1 MMDLDLQ
8 VNDDDRKK
16 AVREQ
21 LSTTQFHLASTEQ
34 PADVTNAIKIP
45 LDYLPSLGVAFGSIP
60 TMFRSIT
67 TTINIPTLLTVTD
80 KLGNPLDPNVLQTF
94 KDGSGLLGSFRDAA
108 TGFGQARF
116 HVQQG
121 MSLTSVTT
129 MPYNPAFLAMAFAL
143 AQINKKLD
151 SIQSSV
157 DQIFKYMRQRD
168 KADMQGNLKTL
179 ADILNEYGFNY
190 GNAVYMSN
198 AHMKVLDIK
207 QKSEQDMELFRFQ
220 VQEKLHKKSFIEIRE
235 SVSKR
240 LDTVLD
246 YLKDYQLSAYIYCFA
261 LFLEPMLSENFES
274 GKLNAITKRIEE
286 ESIRYLELYSE
297 CYEVLETS
305 THKSIDTIVFGGLA
319 SVGQKAGKAIAST
332 KVGDHTLIDEA
343 LEGAGKGI
351 EGFNDKYSN
360 SLTEKLLSAK
370 SLDVLPFKENVENI
384 NVLYNQ
390 PSQLAIDDKN
400 IYVLPC

>member
-1 MMDLDLQ
+1 MMDLNLQ

-21 LSTTQFHLASTEQ
+21 LSATQFHLASTEQ
-34 PADVTNAIKIP
+34 PVDATNAIKIP
-45 LDYLPSLGVAFGSIP
+45 LDYLSSLGVAFGPIP

-190 GNAVYMSN
+190 GNTVYMSN

-207 QKSEQDMELFRFQ
+207 QKSEQDMDLFRFQ

-274 GKLNAITKRIEE
+274 GKLNSITQRIEE
-286 ESIRYLELYSE
+286 VSIQYLELYSE

-319 SVGQKAGKAIAST
+319 LAGQKAGKAIAST

-384 NVLYNQ
+384 NMLYNQ

>member
-1 MMDLDLQ
+1 MDSDLQ

-45 LDYLPSLGVAFGSIP
+45 LEYLPSLGVAFGPIP

-67 TTINIPTLLTVTD
+67 TTINMPTLLTVTD
-80 KLGNPLDPNVLQTF
+80 KLGNPLDPNVLQSF

-129 MPYNPAFLAMAFAL
+129 MPYNPAFLTMAIAL

>member
-1 MMDLDLQ
+1 MMGSDLQ

-45 LDYLPSLGVAFGSIP
+45 LEYLPSLGVAFGPIP

-67 TTINIPTLLTVTD
+67 TTINIPTLLTITD
-80 KLGNPLDPNVLQTF
+80 KLGNPLDPNVLQSF

-129 MPYNPAFLAMAFAL
+129 MPYNPVFLAMAITL

-319 SVGQKAGKAIAST
+319 LAGQKAGKAIAST
-332 KVGDHTLIDEA
+332 KIGDHTLIDEA

-360 SLTEKLLSAK
+360 SLTEKLLSAR

>member
-1 MMDLDLQ
+1 MDLDLQ

-390 PSQLAIDDKN
+390 PSHLAIDDKN

>member
-1 MMDLDLQ
+1 MDLDLQ

-190 GNAVYMSN
+190 GNTVYMSN

-390 PSQLAIDDKN
+390 PSHLAIDDKN

>member
-1 MMDLDLQ
+1 MDSDFQ

-45 LDYLPSLGVAFGSIP
+45 LEYLPSLGVAFGPIP

-190 GNAVYMSN
+190 GNTVYMSN

-319 SVGQKAGKAIAST
+319 LAGQKAGKAIAST

-390 PSQLAIDDKN
+390 PSHLAIDDKN

>member
-129 MPYNPAFLAMAFAL
+129 MPYNPAFLTMAIAL

-168 KADMQGNLKTL
+168 KADMRGNLKTL
-179 ADILNEYGFNY
+179 ANILNEYGFNY

-220 VQEKLHKKSFIEIRE
+220 VQDKLHKKSFVEIRE

-240 LDTVLD
+240 LDAVLD

-274 GKLNAITKRIEE
+274 GKLNSITQRIEE
-286 ESIRYLELYSE
+286 VSIQYLELYSE
-297 CYEVLETS
+297 CYEALEIS
-305 THKSIDTIVFGGLA
+305 TRKSIDTIVFGGLA
-319 SVGQKAGKAIAST
+319 LAGQKAGKAIAAT
-332 KVGDHTLIDEA
+332 KVGDHTRIDEA

-370 SLDVLPFKENVENI
+370 SLDVIPFKENVESINI
-384 NVLYNQ
+384 LYNQ

>member
-1 MMDLDLQ
+1 MDLDLQ

-45 LDYLPSLGVAFGSIP
+45 LDYLSSLGVAFGPIP

-129 MPYNPAFLAMAFAL
+129 MPYNPAFLAMAIAL
-143 AQINKKLD
+143 VQINKKLD

-319 SVGQKAGKAIAST
+319 LAGQKAGKAIAST

-390 PSQLAIDDKN
+390 PSHLAIDDKN

>member
-1 MMDLDLQ
+1 MDSDLQ

-45 LDYLPSLGVAFGSIP
+45 LEYLPSLGVAFGPIP

-80 KLGNPLDPNVLQTF
+80 KLGNPLDPNVLQSF

-129 MPYNPAFLAMAFAL
+129 MPYNPVFLAMAITL

-190 GNAVYMSN
+190 GNTVYMSN

-274 GKLNAITKRIEE
+274 GKLSAITKRIEE

-343 LEGAGKGI
+343 LESAGKGI

>member
-1 MMDLDLQ
+1 MDLNLQ

-21 LSTTQFHLASTEQ
+21 LSATQFHLASTEQ
-34 PADVTNAIKIP
+34 PVDATNAIKIP
-45 LDYLPSLGVAFGSIP
+45 LDYLSSLGVAFGPIP

-190 GNAVYMSN
+190 GNTVYMSN

-274 GKLNAITKRIEE
+274 GKLNSITQRIEE
-286 ESIRYLELYSE
+286 VSIQYLELYSE

-319 SVGQKAGKAIAST
+319 LAGQKAGKAIAST

-384 NVLYNQ
+384 NMLYNQ

>member
-1 MMDLDLQ
+1 MDLNLQ

-21 LSTTQFHLASTEQ
+21 LSATQFHLASTEQ
-34 PADVTNAIKIP
+34 PVDATNAIKIP
-45 LDYLPSLGVAFGSIP
+45 LDYLSSLGVAFGPIP

-121 MSLTSVTT
+121 MFLTSVTT

-190 GNAVYMSN
+190 GNTVYMSN

-319 SVGQKAGKAIAST
+319 LAGQKAGKAIAAT

-360 SLTEKLLSAK
+360 SLTKKLLSAK
-370 SLDVLPFKENVENI
+370 SLDVIPFKENVENI
-384 NVLYNQ
+384 NILFNQ

>member
-129 MPYNPAFLAMAFAL
+129 MPYNPAFLTMAIAL

-168 KADMQGNLKTL
+168 KADMRGNLKTL
-179 ADILNEYGFNY
+179 ANILNEYGFNY

-220 VQEKLHKKSFIEIRE
+220 VQDKLHKKSFVEIRE

-240 LDTVLD
+240 LDAVLD

-274 GKLNAITKRIEE
+274 GKLNSITQRIEE
-286 ESIRYLELYSE
+286 VSIQYLELYSE
-297 CYEVLETS
+297 CYEVLEAS
-305 THKSIDTIVFGGLA
+305 TRKSIDTIVFGGLA
-319 SVGQKAGKAIAST
+319 SVGQKAGKAIAAT

-370 SLDVLPFKENVENI
+370 SLDVIPFKENVESINI
-384 NVLYNQ
+384 LYNQ

>member
-1 MMDLDLQ
+1 MDLNLQ

-16 AVREQ
+16 AIREQ
-21 LSTTQFHLASTEQ
+21 LSSTQFHLSSTEQ
-34 PADVTNAIKIP
+34 FVDVTNAIKIP

-80 KLGNPLDPNVLQTF
+80 KLGNPLDPNVLQAF

-129 MPYNPAFLAMAFAL
+129 MPYNPAFLAMAIAL

-190 GNAVYMSN
+190 GNTVYMSN

-246 YLKDYQLSAYIYCFA
+246 YLKDYQL
-261 LFLEPMLSENFES
+261 
-274 GKLNAITKRIEE
+274 NAITKRIEE

-297 CYEVLETS
+297 CYEVLEAS

-319 SVGQKAGKAIAST
+319 SVGQKAGKAIAAT

-384 NVLYNQ
+384 NMLYNQ

>member
-1 MMDLDLQ
+1 MDLNLQ

-21 LSTTQFHLASTEQ
+21 LSATQFHLASTEQ
-34 PADVTNAIKIP
+34 PVDATNAIKIP
-45 LDYLPSLGVAFGSIP
+45 LDYLSSLGVAFGPIP

-190 GNAVYMSN
+190 GNTVYMSN

-274 GKLNAITKRIEE
+274 GKLNSITQRIEE
-286 ESIRYLELYSE
+286 VSIQYLELYSE

-319 SVGQKAGKAIAST
+319 LAGQKAGKAIAST

-384 NVLYNQ
+384 NMLYNQ

-400 IYVLPC
+400 IYVLPCQ

>member
-1 MMDLDLQ
+1 MMDSDLQ

-45 LDYLPSLGVAFGSIP
+45 LEYLPSLGVAFGPIP

-80 KLGNPLDPNVLQTF
+80 KLGNPLDPNVLQSF

-129 MPYNPAFLAMAFAL
+129 MPYNPVFLAMAITL

-190 GNAVYMSN
+190 GNTVYMSN

-274 GKLNAITKRIEE
+274 GKLNSITQRIEE
-286 ESIRYLELYSE
+286 VSIQYLELYSE

-319 SVGQKAGKAIAST
+319 LAGQKAGKAIAAT

-351 EGFNDKYSN
+351 EGFNEKYSN

>member
-1 MMDLDLQ
+1 MDLDLQ

-21 LSTTQFHLASTEQ
+21 LSSTQFHLASTEQ

-45 LDYLPSLGVAFGSIP
+45 LEYLPSLGVAFGPIP

-80 KLGNPLDPNVLQTF
+80 KLGNPLDPNVLQSF

-129 MPYNPAFLAMAFAL
+129 MPYNPAFLAMAIAL
-143 AQINKKLD
+143 VQINKKLD

-179 ADILNEYGFNY
+179 ANILNEYGFNY

-305 THKSIDTIVFGGLA
+305 TQKSIDTIVFGGLA

>member
-1 MMDLDLQ
+1 MMDLNLQ

-16 AVREQ
+16 AIREQ
-21 LSTTQFHLASTEQ
+21 LSTTQLHLASTEKSV
-34 PADVTNAIKIP
+34 DVTNAIKIP
-45 LDYLPSLGVAFGSIP
+45 LDYLPSLGVAFGPIP

-94 KDGSGLLGSFRDAA
+94 KDGSGLLGSFR
-108 TGFGQARF
+108 
-116 HVQQG
+116 
-121 MSLTSVTT
+121 VTT
-129 MPYNPAFLAMAFAL
+129 MPYNPAFLAMAIAL

-190 GNAVYMSN
+190 GNTVYMSN

-297 CYEVLETS
+297 CYEVLEAS
-305 THKSIDTIVFGGLA
+305 THKSIDTIVFGGLS
-319 SVGQKAGKAIAST
+319 SVGQKAGKAIAAT

>member
-1 MMDLDLQ
+1 MMDSDFQ

-21 LSTTQFHLASTEQ
+21 LSSTQFHLSSTEQ
-34 PADVTNAIKIP
+34 SVDVTNAIKIP

-129 MPYNPAFLAMAFAL
+129 MPYNPAFLAMAIAL
-143 AQINKKLD
+143 VQINKKLD

-190 GNAVYMSN
+190 GNTVYMSN

-297 CYEVLETS
+297 CYETIETS

-319 SVGQKAGKAIAST
+319 SVGQKAGKAIAAT

-351 EGFNDKYSN
+351 EGLNNKYSN

-370 SLDVLPFKENVENI
+370 SLDVLPFKENVESINI
-384 NVLYNQ
+384 LYNQ

>member
-1 MMDLDLQ
+1 MDSDLQ

-45 LDYLPSLGVAFGSIP
+45 LEYLPSLGVAFGPIP

-80 KLGNPLDPNVLQTF
+80 KLGNPLDPNVLQSF

-129 MPYNPAFLAMAFAL
+129 MPYNPAFLTMAIAL

-168 KADMQGNLKTL
+168 KADMRGNLKTL
-179 ADILNEYGFNY
+179 ANILNEYGFNY

-220 VQEKLHKKSFIEIRE
+220 VQDKLHKKSFVEIRE

-240 LDTVLD
+240 LDAVLD

-274 GKLNAITKRIEE
+274 GKLNSITQRIEE
-286 ESIRYLELYSE
+286 VSIQYLELYSE
-297 CYEVLETS
+297 CYEVLEAS
-305 THKSIDTIVFGGLA
+305 TRKSIDTIVFGGLA
-319 SVGQKAGKAIAST
+319 SVGQKAGKAIAAT

-370 SLDVLPFKENVENI
+370 SLDVIPFKENVESINI
-384 NVLYNQ
+384 LYNQ

>member
-1 MMDLDLQ
+1 MDLDLQ

-190 GNAVYMSN
+190 GNTVYMSN

-274 GKLNAITKRIEE
+274 GKLNSITQRIEE
-286 ESIRYLELYSE
+286 VSIQYLELYFE

-319 SVGQKAGKAIAST
+319 LAGQKAGKAIAAT

-351 EGFNDKYSN
+351 EGLNDKYSN

-384 NVLYNQ
+384 NMLYNQ

>member
-34 PADVTNAIKIP
+34 PVDVTNAIKIP
-45 LDYLPSLGVAFGSIP
+45 LDYLPSLGVAFSSIP

-116 HVQQG
+116 HIQQG

-129 MPYNPAFLAMAFAL
+129 MPYNPVFLAMTVAL
-143 AQINKKLD
+143 VQINKKLD

-157 DQIFKYMRQRD
+157 DEIFKYMRQRD
-168 KADMQGNLKTL
+168 KADMRGNLKTL
-179 ADILNEYGFNY
+179 ASILNEYGFNY
-190 GNAVYMSN
+190 GNSVYMSN

-220 VQEKLHKKSFIEIRE
+220 IQEKLHKKSFVEIRE

-246 YLKDYQLSAYIYCFA
+246 YLKDYQFSAYIYCFA

-274 GKLNAITKRIEE
+274 GKLNAITQRIEK

-297 CYEVLETS
+297 CYEVLEAS
-305 THKSIDTIVFGGLA
+305 ICKSIDTIVFGGLA
-319 SVGQKAGKAIAST
+319 SVGQKAGKAIAAT

-384 NVLYNQ
+384 NMLYNQ
-390 PSQLAIDDKN
+390 PSQLAIDEKN

>member
-1 MMDLDLQ
+1 MDLNLQ

-21 LSTTQFHLASTEQ
+21 LSATQFHLASTEQ
-34 PADVTNAIKIP
+34 PVDATNAIKIP
-45 LDYLPSLGVAFGSIP
+45 LDYLSSLGVAFGPIP

-80 KLGNPLDPNVLQTF
+80 KLGNPLDPNVLQSF

-246 YLKDYQLSAYIYCFA
+246 YLKDYQLSVYIYCFA

>member
-1 MMDLDLQ
+1 MMDSDFQ

-45 LDYLPSLGVAFGSIP
+45 LEYLPSLGVAFGPIP

-190 GNAVYMSN
+190 GNTVYMSN

-319 SVGQKAGKAIAST
+319 LAGQKAGKAIAST

-390 PSQLAIDDKN
+390 PSHLAIDDKN

>member
-1 MMDLDLQ
+1 MDLDLQ

-21 LSTTQFHLASTEQ
+21 LSTTSFHLASTEQ
-34 PADVTNAIKIP
+34 PVDVTNAIKIS
-45 LDYLPSLGVAFGSIP
+45 LDYLPSLGVAFGPIP

-80 KLGNPLDPNVLQTF
+80 KLGNPLDPNVLQSF

-129 MPYNPAFLAMAFAL
+129 MPYNPAFLTMAIAL

-190 GNAVYMSN
+190 GNTVYMSN

-274 GKLNAITKRIEE
+274 GKLNSITQRIEE
-286 ESIRYLELYSE
+286 VSIQYLELYSE

-319 SVGQKAGKAIAST
+319 LAGQKAGKAIAAT

>member
-1 MMDLDLQ
+1 MDSDLQ

-45 LDYLPSLGVAFGSIP
+45 LEYLPSLGVAFGPIP

-80 KLGNPLDPNVLQTF
+80 KLGNPLDPNVLQSF

-129 MPYNPAFLAMAFAL
+129 MPYNPVFLAMAITL

-190 GNAVYMSN
+190 GNTVYMSN

-274 GKLNAITKRIEE
+274 GKLNSITQRIEE
-286 ESIRYLELYSE
+286 VSIQYLELYSE

-319 SVGQKAGKAIAST
+319 LAGQKAGKAIAAT

>member
-1 MMDLDLQ
+1 MMDSDLQ

-45 LDYLPSLGVAFGSIP
+45 LEYLPSLGVAFGPIP

-80 KLGNPLDPNVLQTF
+80 KLGNPLDPNVLQFF

-129 MPYNPAFLAMAFAL
+129 MPYNPAFLTMAIAL

>member
-21 LSTTQFHLASTEQ
+21 LSTTSFHLASTEQ
-34 PADVTNAIKIP
+34 PVDVTNAIKIS
-45 LDYLPSLGVAFGSIP
+45 LDYLPSLGVAFGPIP

-80 KLGNPLDPNVLQTF
+80 KLGNPLDPNVLQSF

-129 MPYNPAFLAMAFAL
+129 MPYNPAFLTMAIAL

-190 GNAVYMSN
+190 GNTVYMSN

-274 GKLNAITKRIEE
+274 GKLNSITQRIEE
-286 ESIRYLELYSE
+286 VSIQYLELYSE

-351 EGFNDKYSN
+351 EGFNDRYSN

>member
-1 MMDLDLQ
+1 MDLNLQ

-21 LSTTQFHLASTEQ
+21 LSSTQFHLSSTEQ
-34 PADVTNAIKIP
+34 SVDVTNAIKIP

-121 MSLTSVTT
+121 MSLTNVTT
-129 MPYNPAFLAMAFAL
+129 MPYNPSFLAMAIAL

-319 SVGQKAGKAIAST
+319 LAGQKAGKAIAST

-390 PSQLAIDDKN
+390 PSLLAIDDKN

>member
-1 MMDLDLQ
+1 MMDLNLQ

-21 LSTTQFHLASTEQ
+21 LSATQFHLASTEQ
-34 PADVTNAIKIP
+34 PVDATNAIKIP
-45 LDYLPSLGVAFGSIP
+45 LDYLSSLGVAFGPIP

-190 GNAVYMSN
+190 GNTVYMSN

-274 GKLNAITKRIEE
+274 GKLNSITQRIEE
-286 ESIRYLELYSE
+286 VSIQYLELYSE

-319 SVGQKAGKAIAST
+319 LAGQKAGKAIAAT

>member
-1 MMDLDLQ
+1 MDLNLQ

-21 LSTTQFHLASTEQ
+21 LSATQFHLASTEQ
-34 PADVTNAIKIP
+34 PVDATNAIKIP
-45 LDYLPSLGVAFGSIP
+45 LDYLSSLGVAFGPIP

-179 ADILNEYGFNY
+179 ADILNEYGLNY
-190 GNAVYMSN
+190 GNTVYMSN

-274 GKLNAITKRIEE
+274 GKLNSITQRIEE
-286 ESIRYLELYSE
+286 VSIQYLELYSE

-319 SVGQKAGKAIAST
+319 LAGQKAGKAIAST

-384 NVLYNQ
+384 NMLYNQ

>member
-190 GNAVYMSN
+190 GNTVYMSN

-319 SVGQKAGKAIAST
+319 SVGQKAGKAIAAT

-351 EGFNDKYSN
+351 EGLNDKYSN

-384 NVLYNQ
+384 NMLYNQ

>member
-21 LSTTQFHLASTEQ
+21 LSSTQFHLSSTEQ
-34 PADVTNAIKIP
+34 SVDVTNAIKIP

-129 MPYNPAFLAMAFAL
+129 MPYNPAFLAMAIAL

-190 GNAVYMSN
+190 GNTVYMSN

-274 GKLNAITKRIEE
+274 DKLNSITQRIEE
-286 ESIRYLELYSE
+286 VSIQYLELYSE
-297 CYEVLETS
+297 CYEALETS
-305 THKSIDTIVFGGLA
+305 TRKSIDTIVFGGLA
-319 SVGQKAGKAIAST
+319 LAGQKAGKAIAAT

-351 EGFNDKYSN
+351 EGLNDKYSN

-384 NVLYNQ
+384 NMLYNQ

>member
-1 MMDLDLQ
+1 MDSDLH

-45 LDYLPSLGVAFGSIP
+45 LDYLSSLGVAFGPIP

-80 KLGNPLDPNVLQTF
+80 KLGNPLDPNILQTF

-129 MPYNPAFLAMAFAL
+129 MPYNPAFLAMAIAL
-143 AQINKKLD
+143 VQINKKLD

-190 GNAVYMSN
+190 GNTVYMSN

-370 SLDVLPFKENVENI
+370 GLDVIPFKENVENI

>member
-1 MMDLDLQ
+1 MDLDLQ
-8 VNDDDRKK
+8 VDDDDRKN

-21 LSTTQFHLASTEQ
+21 LSSTQFHLASTEQ
-34 PADVTNAIKIP
+34 PVDVTNAIKIP
-45 LDYLPSLGVAFGSIP
+45 LGYLPSLGVAFGSIP

-129 MPYNPAFLAMAFAL
+129 MPYNPAFLAMAIAL

-220 VQEKLHKKSFIEIRE
+220 VQEKLHKKSFVEIRE

-343 LEGAGKGI
+343 LEGVGKGI

-384 NVLYNQ
+384 NMIYNQ
-390 PSQLAIDDKN
+390 PSHLAIDDKN

>member
-1 MMDLDLQ
+1 MDSDLQ

-45 LDYLPSLGVAFGSIP
+45 LEYLPSLGVAFGPIP

-80 KLGNPLDPNVLQTF
+80 KLGNPLDPNVLQSF

-129 MPYNPAFLAMAFAL
+129 MPYNPVFLAMAITL

-190 GNAVYMSN
+190 GNTVYMSN

-274 GKLNAITKRIEE
+274 GKLNSITQRIEE
-286 ESIRYLELYSE
+286 VSIQYLELYSE

-319 SVGQKAGKAIAST
+319 LAGQKAGKAIAAT

-370 SLDVLPFKENVENI
+370 SLDVIPFKENVESINI
-384 NVLYNQ
+384 LYNQ

>member
-190 GNAVYMSN
+190 GNTVYMSN

-274 GKLNAITKRIEE
+274 GKLNSITQRIEE
-286 ESIRYLELYSE
+286 VSIQYLELYSE
-297 CYEVLETS
+297 CYEALETS
-305 THKSIDTIVFGGLA
+305 TRKSIDTIVFGGLA
-319 SVGQKAGKAIAST
+319 LAGQKAGKAIAAT

-351 EGFNDKYSN
+351 EGLNDKYSN

-384 NVLYNQ
+384 NMLYNQ

>member
-1 MMDLDLQ
+1 MMGLDLQ
-8 VNDDDRKK
+8 VDDDDRKK

-21 LSTTQFHLASTEQ
+21 LSSTQFHLASTEQ
-34 PADVTNAIKIP
+34 PVDVTNAIKIP
-45 LDYLPSLGVAFGSIP
+45 LDYLPSLGVAFSSIP

-116 HVQQG
+116 HIQQG
-121 MSLTSVTT
+121 TSLTSVTT
-129 MPYNPAFLAMAFAL
+129 MPYNPVFLAMTVAL
-143 AQINKKLD
+143 VQINKKLD

-157 DQIFKYMRQRD
+157 DEIFKYMRQRD
-168 KADMQGNLKTL
+168 KADMRGNLKTL
-179 ADILNEYGFNY
+179 ASILNEYGFNY
-190 GNAVYMSN
+190 GNSVYMSN

-220 VQEKLHKKSFIEIRE
+220 VQEKLHKKSFVEIRE

-246 YLKDYQLSAYIYCFA
+246 YLKDYQFSAYIYCFA
-261 LFLEPMLSENFES
+261 LFLEPMLSENFEN
-274 GKLNAITKRIEE
+274 GKLNAIIQRIEK

-297 CYEVLETS
+297 CYEVLEAS
-305 THKSIDTIVFGGLA
+305 TRKSIDTIVFGGLA
-319 SVGQKAGKAIAST
+319 SVGQKAGKAIAAT

-384 NVLYNQ
+384 NMLYNQ
-390 PSQLAIDDKN
+390 PSQLAIDEKN

>member
-1 MMDLDLQ
+1 MDLNLQ

-16 AVREQ
+16 AIREQ
-21 LSTTQFHLASTEQ
+21 LSSTQFHLSSTEQ
-34 PADVTNAIKIP
+34 FVDVTNAIKIP

-80 KLGNPLDPNVLQTF
+80 KLGNPLDPNVLQVF

-121 MSLTSVTT
+121 MSLTNVTT
-129 MPYNPAFLAMAFAL
+129 MPYNPTFLAMAIAL

-190 GNAVYMSN
+190 GNTVYMSN

-384 NVLYNQ
+384 NMLYNQ

>member
-21 LSTTQFHLASTEQ
+21 LSSTQFHLASTEQ

-45 LDYLPSLGVAFGSIP
+45 LEYLPSLGVAFGPIP

-80 KLGNPLDPNVLQTF
+80 KLGNPLDPNVLQSF

-129 MPYNPAFLAMAFAL
+129 MPYNPAFLAMAIAL
-143 AQINKKLD
+143 VQINKKLD

-179 ADILNEYGFNY
+179 ANILNEYGFNY

-305 THKSIDTIVFGGLA
+305 TQKSIDTIVFGGLA

>member
-1 MMDLDLQ
+1 MDLDLQ
-8 VNDDDRKK
+8 VDDDDRKK

-21 LSTTQFHLASTEQ
+21 LSSTQFHLSSTEQ
-34 PADVTNAIKIP
+34 SVDVTNAIKIP

-80 KLGNPLDPNVLQTF
+80 KLGNPLDPNVLQNF

-121 MSLTSVTT
+121 MSLTNVTT
-129 MPYNPAFLAMAFAL
+129 MPYNPAFLAMAIAL
-143 AQINKKLD
+143 TQINKKLD

-190 GNAVYMSN
+190 GNTVYMSN

-297 CYEVLETS
+297 CYEVLEAS